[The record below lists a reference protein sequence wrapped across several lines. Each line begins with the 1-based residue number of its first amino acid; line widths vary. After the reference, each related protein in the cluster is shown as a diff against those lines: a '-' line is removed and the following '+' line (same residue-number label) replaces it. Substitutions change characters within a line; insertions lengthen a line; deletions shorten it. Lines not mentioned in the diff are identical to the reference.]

1 MNTKQILAKHIA
13 NKRLKISVNEFV
25 KLIQQAL
32 QDPKMQIL
40 RSGDSLFLIYPNEDT
55 LLVHSI
61 NDSDTEEYIQSLKS
75 FKTLVKQLGYT
86 YISMNA
92 KNVNAVKKI
101 LSAAGFRN
109 ISFQDSM
116 EEDGV
121 KIMTAEV

>member
-13 NKRLKISVNEFV
+13 NKRLKVSLNEFI
-25 KLIQQAL
+25 KLIEEAL
-32 QDPKMQIL
+32 KDPKMQIL

-86 YISMNA
+86 YISMNV
-92 KNVNAVKKI
+92 KNVNAAKKI
-101 LSAAGFRN
+101 ISAAGFRN
-109 ISFQDSM
+109 VAFQDSM
-116 EEDGV
+116 QEDDV

>member
-13 NKRLKISVNEFV
+13 NKRLKVSLNEFI
-25 KLIQQAL
+25 KLIKEAL
-32 QDPKMQIL
+32 KDPKMQIL

-86 YISMNA
+86 YISMNV
-92 KNVNAVKKI
+92 KNVTAAKKI
-101 LSAAGFRN
+101 VSAAGFRN
-109 ISFQDSM
+109 IAVQDSM
-116 EEDGV
+116 QEDDV

>member
-13 NKRLKISVNEFV
+13 NKRLKVSLNEFI
-25 KLIQQAL
+25 KLIEEAL
-32 QDPKMQIL
+32 KDPKMQIL

-86 YISMNA
+86 YISMNV
-92 KNVNAVKKI
+92 KNVTAAKKI
-101 LSAAGFRN
+101 VSAAGFRN
-109 ISFQDSM
+109 IAVQDSM
-116 EEDGV
+116 QEDDV

>member
-13 NKRLKISVNEFV
+13 NKRLKVSLNEFI
-25 KLIQQAL
+25 KLIEEAL
-32 QDPKMQIL
+32 KDPKMQIL

-86 YISMNA
+86 YISMNV
-92 KNVNAVKKI
+92 KNVNAAKKI
-101 LSAAGFRN
+101 VSAAGFRN
-109 ISFQDSM
+109 IAVQDSM
-116 EEDGV
+116 QEDDV